1 MTPLSQIV
9 SPAPVDA
16 PGVSVSL
23 LLPVWNEAGSIA
35 RTVAGVD
42 EALAR
47 IVPAFEILIIDD
59 GGRDGSSAVAQALAA
74 KNPAV
79 RLVHH
84 EPNRGYGAALKSG
97 FLAATCDLVL
107 FADAAGQC
115 DVVRLDRLALLS
127 RAYDI
132 VCGGGVARRQPPMRT
147 AYFKLFNR
155 LQAALSATD
164 LRDAS
169 RGLKL
174 FHRESLLNLTPVAVD
189 LGASATR
196 RQILQQQAG

>member
-1 MTPLSQIV
+1 M
-9 SPAPVDA
+9 
-16 PGVSVSL
+16 
-23 LLPVWNEAGSIA
+23 
-35 RTVAGVD
+35 
-42 EALAR
+42 
-47 IVPAFEILIIDD
+47 
-59 GGRDGSSAVAQALAA
+59 
-74 KNPAV
+74 
-79 RLVHH
+79 
-84 EPNRGYGAALKSG
+84 LKSG

-155 LQAALSATD
+155 LQAALSAMD
-164 LRDAS
+164 LGHAS

-189 LGASATR
+189 LSYSPRDAKSFNNKRAKARDVPQTQTDPAKSSTIEPIR
-196 RQILQQQAG
+196 